1 MPNQKHILIA
11 EDEEGI
17 RDFIQCGLTDFGYSV
32 TTATDGLQAWKHLA
46 NTQFDLVVLDI
57 RMPGMSGTEVCKK
70 LRALQGYATPVMML
84 TALGTTDDIVMGLHA
99 GADDY
104 MVKPFK
110 FMELLARIEALLRR
124 VEAMEKSKTTSYANL
139 QIDPVSHKAIRG
151 NASIDLTT
159 KEFRLLE
166 YFISH
171 QNEVLSRRQILKDVW
186 DKNFDTNTNV
196 VDVYVKYLRTK
207 IDEPFEQ
214 RLIHSIVGIG
224 YVFGIK
230 E

>member
-1 MPNQKHILIA
+1 
-11 EDEEGI
+11 
-17 RDFIQCGLTDFGYSV
+17 
-32 TTATDGLQAWKHLA
+32 
-46 NTQFDLVVLDI
+46 
-57 RMPGMSGTEVCKK
+57 
-70 LRALQGYATPVMML
+70 
-84 TALGTTDDIVMGLHA
+84 
-99 GADDY
+99 
-104 MVKPFK
+104 
-110 FMELLARIEALLRR
+110 MELLARIEALLRR

-171 QNEVLSRRQILKDVW
+171 QNEVLSRRQILKDGW
-186 DKNFDTNTNV
+186 DKDFDTNTNV

>member
-70 LRALQGYATPVMML
+70 LRALQGYASPVMML

-139 QIDPVSHKAIRG
+139 QIDPVSHKAI
-151 NASIDLTT
+151 
-159 KEFRLLE
+159 
-166 YFISH
+166 
-171 QNEVLSRRQILKDVW
+171 LSRRQILKDVW

-207 IDEPFEQ
+207 IDKPFEQ